1 MDVKVFRSR
10 RIWLCSPQGMKVGI
24 GFLITGIM
32 LAFWV
37 LLSGSRFS
45 PELMRIINYVLAGV
59 FLFSGILIVRCK
71 CNDPDD
77 IHSFALTDKGDI
89 YHIRIAIPEVAI
101 PLTSL
106 FDMLGVQDQSGKRTT
121 YSDCIR
127 LACQKDFELRVQ
139 NVLRNEGNGG
149 HLGWMQDNNPYSAS
163 TNILKMKEPV
173 VEKVGIAGAVIRYR
187 TEDRDIIR
195 RARLF
200 RHNKGYKLLLN
211 HIKSERAAEQ

>member
-1 MDVKVFRSR
+1 MDVRVFRSR
-10 RIWLCSPQGMKVGI
+10 RIWLCNPQGMKFGI

-32 LAFWV
+32 LAFFV

-45 PELMRIINYVLAGV
+45 PELMRIVNYVLAGV
-59 FLFSGILIVRCK
+59 FFFSGLLIVRCK

-77 IHSFALTDKGDI
+77 IHSFALTDKGEI
-89 YHIRIAIPEVAI
+89 YHIRIAIPAVTI

-127 LACQKDFELRVQ
+127 LACQNDFESRVRGA
-139 NVLRNEGNGG
+139 LLNEANGG

-163 TNILKMKEPV
+163 TNILKMKDPV
-173 VEKVGIAGAVIRYR
+173 IEKITIAGAVIRYR

-195 RARLF
+195 RAKLF
-200 RHNKGYKLLLN
+200 RHNKGYKILLN
-211 HIKSERAAEQ
+211 HIKSESGAER

>member
-1 MDVKVFRSR
+1 MDVRVFRSR
-10 RIWLCSPQGMKVGI
+10 RIWLCNPQGMKFGI
-24 GFLITGIM
+24 GFLITGVM
-32 LAFWV
+32 LAFFV
-37 LLSGSRFS
+37 LLSGNRFS
-45 PELMRIINYVLAGV
+45 PEFLRIIYYALAGV

-71 CNDPDD
+71 CNDPDN

-89 YHIRIAIPEVAI
+89 YHIRIAIPVVAI

-121 YSDCIR
+121 YSDCVR
-127 LACQKDFELRVQ
+127 LACHKDFESRFR
-139 NVLRNEGNGG
+139 NVLGNEVNGG

-163 TNILKMKEPV
+163 TNVLKMKDPV
-173 VEKVGIAGAVIRYR
+173 IEKVGIAGVVIRYR

-200 RHNKGYKLLLN
+200 RHNSGYKTILN
-211 HIKSERAAEQ
+211 HIQSRPI